1 MREGA
6 PEVPGGRAGARTA
19 LVFVAKNGTFE
30 PRFVRLGISNY
41 DYSEVLSGVQDGDE
55 VAMLAAASL
64 QQQRQQNID
73 RIRGMTGGGVPGMQ
87 RSPAGG
93 GARQGGR

>member
-1 MREGA
+1 
-6 PEVPGGRAGARTA
+6 GRGRARTA

-30 PRFVRLGISNY
+30 PRIVRLGTSNY
-41 DYSEVLSGVQDGDE
+41 DYSEVLSGVQEGE
-55 VAMLAAASL
+55 QVALLAAAAL

-87 RSPAGG
+87 RQPQAGAGG
-93 GARQGGR
+93 AGGAPRQGGGR